1 MTNQIFK
8 LSKYFSL
15 VLMALFLLEC
25 SRNPVTGKK
34 EFMLLSEEQEKALG
48 AESDPGI
55 IASYG
60 LYEDQKLQNFI
71 KDKGRQMGRISHRPN
86 LNYQFRILDSPV
98 VNAFAVPGGFI
109 YFTRGIMAHFNNE
122 AEFAG
127 VLGHEIGHVTAR
139 HSASQYSKS
148 VLAQV
153 GLVAGM
159 VAFPEFQQ
167 FANVAQQGVGLLF
180 LKFGRDDES
189 QSDKLGVDYST
200 QIGYDAKEMA
210 DFFQTLKRLS
220 AKNGHSLPN
229 FLSTHPDPADRYN
242 KVYRE
247 ARRVQANSNKTNLKV
262 NRSSYLRMIDGLVY
276 GEDPRQGFVENDVFY
291 HPELKFR
298 FNIPNN
304 WQTINSP
311 QQVQMGP
318 EDGRAVMMMTLA
330 QGKSLSEAERAMLQ
344 KYQMQK
350 ISSRNTTVN
359 GLRARITTMEP
370 ASAQQQEGQ
379 QQQQQQQQIR
389 VLSYLIEYNG
399 LIYNFLGVSE
409 LKDFNY
415 FTNIFEG
422 TMASF
427 KRLNDSSKLNV
438 KPERIKVI
446 TIAKNGTLEKTLR
459 SNGISSNRLEE
470 FAILNGMELKD
481 PVTKG
486 MLLKVV
492 SK

>member
-1 MTNQIFK
+1 
-8 LSKYFSL
+8 
-15 VLMALFLLEC
+15 
-25 SRNPVTGKK
+25 
-34 EFMLLSEEQEKALG
+34 
-48 AESDPGI
+48 
-55 IASYG
+55 
-60 LYEDQKLQNFI
+60 
-71 KDKGRQMGRISHRPN
+71 
-86 LNYQFRILDSPV
+86 
-98 VNAFAVPGGFI
+98 
-109 YFTRGIMAHFNNE
+109 
-122 AEFAG
+122 
-127 VLGHEIGHVTAR
+127 
-139 HSASQYSKS
+139 
-148 VLAQV
+148 
-153 GLVAGM
+153 M
-159 VAFPEFQQ
+159 VAFPDFQQ
-167 FANVAQQGVGLLF
+167 YAGVAQQGVGLLF

-220 AKNGHSLPN
+220 AKGGQSIPT

-242 KVYRE
+242 KVHKE
-247 ARRVQANSNKTNLKV
+247 ARRVQANRGVTNLKV

-276 GEDPRQGFVENDVFY
+276 GEDPRQGYVENNVFY
-291 HPELKFR
+291 HPELKFE
-298 FNIPNN
+298 FNIPNS

-318 EDGRAVMMMTLA
+318 EDGRAVMIMTLA
-330 QGKSLSEAERAMLQ
+330 QGKTLSEAETAMLQ
-344 KYQMQK
+344 KYQMQR

-359 GLRARITTMEP
+359 GLRATITTMEP
-370 ASAQQQEGQ
+370 APAQQEQGQQ

-409 LKDFNY
+409 VKDFNY

-427 KRLNDSSKLNV
+427 KQLNDSSKLNV
-438 KPERIKVI
+438 KPERIKII
-446 TIAKNGTLEKTLR
+446 TIAKNGTLEATLR
-459 SNGISSNRLEE
+459 SNGISNNRLEE